1 MGFNDYLGPLVNVEG
16 VTSISTI
23 SLVDVDVGSFSFY
36 IYLPTPW
43 VKHIKTTVWR
53 VSSLENPSC
62 SKLYFAPSLAVAIA
76 AALPSPVILAA
87 SRPSVSAPRN
97 TLVPSIFYVSPSP
110 ALTEP
115 LPFVAGEV
123 RLVLLKVI
131 LYCCLALYS
140 CLPPCS
146 LVADHEPC
154 CSNAQTQA

>member
-1 MGFNDYLGPLVNVEG
+1 MGFNVYLGPLVQADG
-16 VTSISTI
+16 ATSISTI

-97 TLVPSIFYVSPSP
+97 TLVRISESCARSRPSVVLRESPRCASLQARP
-110 ALTEP
+110 AI
-115 LPFVAGEV
+115 
-123 RLVLLKVI
+123 LLYPNKP
-131 LYCCLALYS
+131 A
-140 CLPPCS
+140 
-146 LVADHEPC
+146 
-154 CSNAQTQA
+154 NAMHA